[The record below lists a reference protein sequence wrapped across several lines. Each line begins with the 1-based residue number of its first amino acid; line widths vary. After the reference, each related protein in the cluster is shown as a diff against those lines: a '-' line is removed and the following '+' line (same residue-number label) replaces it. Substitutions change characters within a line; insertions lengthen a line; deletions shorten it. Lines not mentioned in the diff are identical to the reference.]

1 MYSVYCM
8 YGISYR
14 SHRTVELKSRV
25 SLMSP
30 PFWVSTQRDIFWKA
44 MTTFNQHFKKCANTC
59 VQYKS
64 YDSTAH
70 ILQSYATRK
79 FVQYHC
85 GIIWQLLGSTP
96 KAEVWGG
103 GYFRV
108 LGLPLTVFRVL
119 ICIGRL
125 DSYLIAPW
133 IRIRGP
139 HSAPFLII
147 TSLGADFY
155 FIM

>member
-1 MYSVYCM
+1 MRQHLCTVQKLRLNCPYFAELCNSQTCAISLRDYLTTSRINTKGRSV
-8 YGISYR
+8 R
-14 SHRTVELKSRV
+14 
-25 SLMSP
+25 
-30 PFWVSTQRDIFWKA
+30 
-44 MTTFNQHFKKCANTC
+44 
-59 VQYKS
+59 
-64 YDSTAH
+64 
-70 ILQSYATRK
+70 
-79 FVQYHC
+79 
-85 GIIWQLLGSTP
+85 
-96 KAEVWGG
+96 GG